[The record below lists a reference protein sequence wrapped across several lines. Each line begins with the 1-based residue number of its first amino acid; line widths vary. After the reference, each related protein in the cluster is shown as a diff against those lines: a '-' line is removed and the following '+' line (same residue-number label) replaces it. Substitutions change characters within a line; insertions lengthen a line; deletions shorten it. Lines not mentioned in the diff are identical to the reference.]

1 MSGGARK
8 AAPREKDVVFSDERH
23 RVLETSFIN
32 GEIQPKGAEVR
43 LPVGVKAGANLELIK
58 AKDVDRGGKPKD

>member
-8 AAPREKDVVFSDERH
+8 AAPRDKDVVFSEDRH

-32 GEIQPKGAEVR
+32 GTVHHKGEEVR
-43 LPVGVKAGANLELIK
+43 LPVGVKAGGNLELIK
-58 AKDVDRGGKPKD
+58 AKDAERIGKQKD

>member
-8 AAPREKDVVFSDERH
+8 AAPREKDVVFSEDRH

-32 GEIQPKGAEVR
+32 GVVHHKGEEVR
-43 LPVGVKAGANLELIK
+43 LPVGVKAGSNLELIK
-58 AKDVDRGGKPKD
+58 TKDVDRGGKPKD